1 MARTRLT
8 KTTAPGSYPN
18 AGVAVT
24 MTAADVANK
33 NDFIMGGN
41 DLLIA
46 LNTHAADPATVTIS
60 SVQDAQGRT
69 KDITADSIAA
79 GAMHV
84 YGPFREREGW
94 EQSGGV
100 LHLEASAAD
109 IKFGVIAL
117 PLDE

>member
-8 KTTAPGSYPN
+8 KTAAPGSFPT

-24 MTAADVANK
+24 MTAADIVNK
-33 NDFIMGGN
+33 NDFVLGGN

-46 LNTHAADPATVTIS
+46 LNTHASDPATVTINS
-60 SVQDAQGRT
+60 FADSHGRT

-94 EQSGGV
+94 EQAGGV